1 VFSGPWEI
9 ILVILVILLLFGP
22 KKLPDLAR
30 SIGRSLSEFRKGK
43 EEGVKE
49 LESGRNGSGKK
60 PADDAPANDSSA
72 GTGK

>member
-1 VFSGPWEI
+1 MFSGPWEI

-43 EEGVKE
+43 EEGAKS
-49 LESGRNGSGKK
+49 LEAERNKTDSKNG
-60 PADDAPANDSSA
+60 NDSPV
-72 GTGK
+72 KKEE